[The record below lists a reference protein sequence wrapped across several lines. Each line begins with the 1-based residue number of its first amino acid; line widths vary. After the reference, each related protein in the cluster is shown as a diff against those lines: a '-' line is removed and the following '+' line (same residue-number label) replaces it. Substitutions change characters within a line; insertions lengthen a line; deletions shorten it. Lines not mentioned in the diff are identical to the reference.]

1 MLPKNK
7 FFSIIIILLLYF
19 SALASFNDSLN
30 VIALYVALP
39 IAFLISF
46 MQELKIKVNVYL
58 GILLLLYL
66 WVLFT
71 TLFSV
76 NIDISIGQL
85 KQILGCILLCY
96 VLSTQVKNPKLVIW
110 LYLVYVVLYI
120 STMEYAVNNIMS
132 TMIELGGRERVND
145 DKLNANTIAYFTF
158 FLTFVV
164 FILGEILKSYKLKR
178 IFQLLFFA
186 TIPLSFWVAIITA
199 SRQVLILQVPLILVL
214 LYLRYVKYGGVKSK
228 FFIITVFVI
237 LFIYSAGYVINEYE
251 GSFLAK
257 RSEVAITDDNRFLL
271 VKESIEIGLNNLF
284 VGVGPACVKFFTTE
298 KAFAHNTFLEL
309 FAGTGIVG
317 MIIYIRLIWVY
328 FSNQIRRYK
337 YTKDKMFMYFIIFGC
352 FYLLDQ
358 IFFSFYNSLW
368 LIGFFILVA
377 SHSEMYYNVKDQK
390 IIKTR

>member
-1 MLPKNK
+1 MLSKGT

-46 MQELKIKVNVYL
+46 MQELKIKVNAYF

-71 TLFSV
+71 SFFSV
-76 NIDISIGQL
+76 NIENSIGQL

-96 VLSTQVKNPKLVIW
+96 VLSVQAKNPKLVIW

-120 STMEYAVNNIMS
+120 STMEYAVNNIISKMS
-132 TMIELGGRERVND
+132 ELGGRERVND

-178 IFQLLFFA
+178 IFQLLFFV

-199 SRQVLILQVPLILVL
+199 SRQVLILQVPLIAVL
-214 LYLRYVKYGGVKSK
+214 IFLRYVKFGNIKTKV
-228 FFIITVFVI
+228 IILLLFMVAFVY
-237 LFIYSAGYVINEYE
+237 LANYVIDQYE

-257 RSEVAITDDNRFLL
+257 RSEVSVTDDNRFVL
-271 VKESIEIGLNNLF
+271 VKESIELGLNNMF
-284 VGVGPACVKFFTTE
+284 VGVGPACVRLFTTE
-298 KAFAHNTFLEL
+298 RAFAHNTFLEL
-309 FAGTGIVG
+309 WAGTGIVG
-317 MIIYIRLIWVY
+317 MIIFIRLLWVY
-328 FSNQIRRYK
+328 FRKQIRRYK

-358 IFFSFYNSLW
+358 MFYSFYSSLW

-377 SHSEMYYNVKDQK
+377 SHSEMYYNYKYQN
-390 IIKTR
+390 IIRTH